1 MFIPTKTQCDATL
14 IATAA
19 AITESRDLSETQSDV
34 AV

>member
-14 IATAA
+14 IAAPA
-19 AITESRDLSETQSDV
+19 SITESRDLSETQSDV